1 MMQFLQKKFPEPAL
15 SNSVRVNIY
24 DKMIPYSDE
33 TVTDL
38 RPIFNFTS
46 QLSGNGFNTM
56 PLTAN
61 YTNKERYVGCDFFTW
76 TTAGLSIG
84 YLKFGTTDL
93 PYGLYDVTVYQN
105 DFPTNLDPTGLRVLW
120 NGLANVKQLENPA
133 VEYTDYDTNDA
144 DTESVYITF

>member
-1 MMQFLQKKFPEPAL
+1 MIQLLQKKFPSIATPYP
-15 SNSVRVNIY
+15 VRVDIY
-24 DKMIPYSDE
+24 DKMIPYSGE

-46 QLSGNGFNTM
+46 QLSGNGFNTL
-56 PLTAN
+56 PFNAS
-61 YTNKERYVGCDFFTW
+61 YTNKERYVDCSFFTW
-76 TTAGLSIG
+76 TNPFLNLG
-84 YLKFGTTDL
+84 YLTFGTTDL
-93 PYGLYDVTVYQN
+93 PYGFYDVTIYQN

>member
-1 MMQFLQKKFPEPAL
+1 MIQLLQDKSSAL
-15 SNSVRVNIY
+15 LPSIRVDIY
-24 DKMIPYSDE
+24 DKMIPYSGE

-38 RPIFNFTS
+38 QPLFTFTS
-46 QLSGNGFNTM
+46 QLSGKSFTTLPLNTQ
-56 PLTAN
+56 
-61 YTNKERYVGCDFFTW
+61 YTNKERYVKCNFIVFTSFSPSLGVI
-76 TTAGLSIG
+76 T
-84 YLKFGTTDL
+84 FGTTDL
-93 PYGLYDVTVYQN
+93 PYGFYDVTIYQN